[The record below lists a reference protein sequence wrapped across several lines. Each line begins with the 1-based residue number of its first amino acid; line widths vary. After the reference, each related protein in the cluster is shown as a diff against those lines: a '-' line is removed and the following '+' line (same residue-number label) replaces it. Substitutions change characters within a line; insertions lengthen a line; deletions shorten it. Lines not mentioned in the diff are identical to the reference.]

1 MIIIINIFKVAV
13 LVSGTN
19 LYAFTD
25 GLYQSNGSAW
35 SGLTSL
41 IPTNMVV
48 SGTDMY
54 ASFAG
59 SGLYQWNGSIW
70 SSLTNLI
77 PTNMVVSL
85 NSGNSGNSV
94 KIGDTGPAGGK
105 VFYVD
110 AAGVHGLE
118 AALMDQASARWGCYG
133 ISIPGTSTAVG

>member
-48 SGTDMY
+48 SGSDLY
-54 ASFAG
+54 ASFTG
-59 SGLYQWNGSIW
+59 SGLYRWNGSAW
-70 SSLTNLI
+70 SQLNATI
-77 PTNMVVSL
+77 PVSMVA
-85 NSGNSGNSV
+85 
-94 KIGDTGPAGGK
+94 P
-105 VFYVD
+105 
-110 AAGVHGLE
+110 
-118 AALMDQASARWGCYG
+118 
-133 ISIPGTSTAVG
+133 